1 MRSLTVLSR
10 SALVVAAAVA
20 LTACGGSDENP
31 DSAASSSG
39 TSSSSSSSSSAS
51 ETSSSSAPSSGASDD
66 PAVAQFCA
74 QAAEFNELGN
84 QLTAATPEQLPGLLQ
99 QAAGAFDSVQPP
111 AEIASSWQVI
121 GDAVQSFADTANS
134 VDINTPDGQSQL
146 QTAAQQ
152 FVTVASGPDGTA
164 VQEFGQANCTEAAPT
179 T

>member
-10 SALVVAAAVA
+10 SAMVVAAAVA
-20 LTACGGSDENP
+20 LTACGGSDESSDP
-31 DSAASSSG
+31 AASSSS
-39 TSSSSSSSSSAS
+39 TSSSSSSSAS
-51 ETSSSSAPSSGASDD
+51 ETSSPAPESSASDD

-74 QAAEFNELGN
+74 QAAEFTELGN

-134 VDINTPDGQSQL
+134 VDVNTPDGQSQL

-164 VQEFGQANCTEAAPT
+164 VQDFGQANCTEAAPT